1 MSNARN
7 LANLLGTNTTIQT
20 AKLADDCITA
30 AKLRS
35 DAIQHGDLP
44 SGSVVQVVS
53 VSDGTGRSNSNSAGI
68 DIFGTDASITMKGN
82 NKLLV
87 MFDITGVSVS
97 THDARISFQIFKDDS
112 VVKDIGRDVFYTLTD
127 ARAGFSGSFLFT
139 SGHTAGTTY
148 GYNVRFGQ
156 IGGGTMYVNRPYNDA
171 GQSTLTLM
179 EIAA

>member
-20 AKLADDCITA
+20 ANLADDCITS
-30 AKLRS
+30 AKLKS

-44 SGSVVQVVS
+44 SGSVLQVVS
-53 VSDGTGRSNSNSAGI
+53 VSDGTSRSNSNSAGI
-68 DIFGTDASITMKGN
+68 DIFGTDASITMKGSS
-82 NKLLV
+82 KLLV
-87 MFDITGVSVS
+87 MFDITGIS
-97 THDARISFQIFKDDS
+97 TSTNDGRFLFQIFKDDS
-112 VVKDIGRDVFYTLTD
+112 VVKDIGRDAFYSVSD
-127 ARAGFSGSFLFT
+127 VRAGFSGSFIFT

-148 GYNVRFGQ
+148 AYNVRFGQ
-156 IGGGTMYVNRPYNDA
+156 IGGGTMYVNRPFGDA